1 MLQVGCLR
9 TMAGAKVSCEIYLT
23 YPSDEIAEKVH
34 RSVVLDNQG
43 YIDSKTRGSAIV
55 ARVEAESLRSLLHTL
70 DDFMA
75 CVAVAEG
82 VVLKKAP

>member
-1 MLQVGCLR
+1 LFVVDHAE
-9 TMAGAKVSCEIYLT
+9 TMADAKVSCEIHLE
-23 YPSDEIAEKVH
+23 YPSNEVAEKVH

-43 YIDSKTRGSAIV
+43 YIDSRVRDKAIV
-55 ARVEAESLRSLLHTL
+55 ARVEADSLRSLLHTM

-82 VVLKKAP
+82 IVLNK

>member
-1 MLQVGCLR
+1 LFVVGHPR
-9 TMAGAKVSCEIYLT
+9 TMADAKVSCEVHLE
-23 YPSDEIAEKVH
+23 YPSNEAAEKVH

-43 YIDSKTRGSAIV
+43 YMDSCVRDKAIV

-82 VVLKKAP
+82 IVLKKGT

>member
-1 MLQVGCLR
+1 
-9 TMAGAKVSCEIYLT
+9 MAGAKVTCELHLEFA
-23 YPSDEIAEKVH
+23 SHEVADKVH

-43 YIDSKTRGSAIV
+43 YIESRVKGSAIA
-55 ARVEAESLRSLLHTL
+55 ARVEAESLKSLLHTL

-82 VVLKKAP
+82 VVKKKD

>member
-1 MLQVGCLR
+1 
-9 TMAGAKVSCEIYLT
+9 MAGAKVSCEIHLEFAS
-23 YPSDEIAEKVH
+23 PEVADKVH

-43 YIDSKTRGSAIV
+43 YIDSRVRESAIV
-55 ARVEAESLRSLLHTL
+55 AKVEAESLRSLLHTL

-82 VVLKKAP
+82 IVKKK

>member
-1 MLQVGCLR
+1 
-9 TMAGAKVSCEIYLT
+9 MATAKVSCEIRLEFT
-23 YPSDEIAEKVH
+23 SPEVADKVH

-43 YIDSKTRGSAIV
+43 YIESRVSESAIV

-82 VVLKKAP
+82 IVKKK